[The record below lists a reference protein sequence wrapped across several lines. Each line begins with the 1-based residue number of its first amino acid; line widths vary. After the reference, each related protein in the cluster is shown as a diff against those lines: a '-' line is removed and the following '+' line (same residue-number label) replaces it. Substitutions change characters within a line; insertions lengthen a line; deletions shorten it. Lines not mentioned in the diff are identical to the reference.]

1 MFARRA
7 PCRPI
12 PSGTGILP
20 SANSTPRK
28 AESLPSVH
36 GARCED
42 YYVPSPATPSAL
54 SVHSFGQERKSTP
67 LSSIQRACFDSPPP
81 RQPNYLQSVTH
92 SWTQANSVTPAFSV
106 TSLLS
111 LRSFSQERKSTPLLS
126 IACARFCRYVG
137 ELATGILLP
146 NSLLPDTGATPRA
159 TTRAK
164 NGARLLE
171 PKSAFERRS
180 QASGAF
186 AVSKSPSAAFSG
198 AILQSCRVATAFR
211 TAGSRVAS
219 PHPADPSAGSCNIKA
234 LRSSLL
240 ATRAPR
246 SSILDR
252 DSRDLADRI
261 ETPCLCPA

>member
-7 PCRPI
+7 SDRPI
-12 PSGTGILP
+12 PPSTGILP
-20 SANSTPRK
+20 AANSTPAK
-28 AESLPSVH
+28 VESLPSVR

-42 YYVPSPATPSAL
+42 YHVPSPSTPSAP
-54 SVHSFGQERKSTP
+54 SVRSFGQERKSTS
-67 LSSIQRACFDSPPP
+67 LSSIQRACFDSALP
-81 RQPNYLQSVTH
+81 RQPKHLQSVTH

-126 IACARFCRYVG
+126 IACTRFCRYVG
-137 ELATGILLP
+137 GLATGILLP
-146 NSLLPDTGATPRA
+146 NSLLPDTGATTRA

-171 PKSAFERRS
+171 PKSAFERKS
-180 QASGAF
+180 QVSGAF
-186 AVSKSPSAAFSG
+186 AVSKSPSAPFSR
-198 AILQSCRVATAFR
+198 AILQACRIATASS
-211 TAGSRVAS
+211 TAWSLVAS
-219 PHPADPSAGSCNIKA
+219 PRRASPSAGSCNIKA

-240 ATRAPR
+240 ATRTPR